1 MLKINMPE
9 FNIYDYPVEIIIH
22 IISLFQWEDV
32 DYLTGEALL
41 SVRLKDSR
49 VWNAPGFQRHTLI
62 SCDIFISKEAVEA

>member
-9 FNIYDYPVEIIIH
+9 FNSYDYPVEIIIH

-49 VWNAPGFQRHTLI
+49 V
-62 SCDIFISKEAVEA
+62 